1 MQYWFYVRTSGMTS
15 MDNEGKK
22 HTRYPLALVMTSM
35 KPLTQGTPRMGTAEG
50 RKACDKDFA
59 LSCRYSE
66 GQDLVEEMVAA
77 NCY

>member
-1 MQYWFYVRTSGMTS
+1 
-15 MDNEGKK
+15 
-22 HTRYPLALVMTSM
+22 
-35 KPLTQGTPRMGTAEG
+35 MGTAEG